1 MYWGTTLSQK
11 SKPAF
16 IRTPHS
22 PHHKWRVEK
31 GCGQVM
37 IDHAR
42 QANLADQNRPGETRA
57 KSLDFEAEMCRYSG
71 CARKLNQLTILHVDC

>member
-1 MYWGTTLSQK
+1 
-11 SKPAF
+11 
-16 IRTPHS
+16 
-22 PHHKWRVEK
+22 
-31 GCGQVM
+31 M

-42 QANLADQNRPGETRA
+42 QANLADQNRLGETRA